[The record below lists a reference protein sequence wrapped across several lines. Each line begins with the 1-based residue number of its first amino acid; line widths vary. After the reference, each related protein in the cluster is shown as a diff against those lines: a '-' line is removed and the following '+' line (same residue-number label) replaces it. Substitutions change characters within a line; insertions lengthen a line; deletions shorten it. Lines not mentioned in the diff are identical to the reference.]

1 MLVVLSLYAM
11 AEDIRG
17 NRQRSQLSFIFA
29 WVQFQFLWSFLP
41 KPAAKAAPAAQVAAR
56 PQTRLAARPQI
67 AHT

>member
-29 WVQFQFLWSFLP
+29 WVQFQFLWSLLP
-41 KPAAKAAPAAQVAAR
+41 VPADTAQVAQIAR
-56 PQTRLAARPQI
+56 RPPVRAAARPRI